1 MKRGDV
7 GKDFEEKEQT
17 SREGRREGRERRD
30 KVDSLGQDPSRQI
43 SGTGPFLTDDPRRP
57 LLFYSLTSIIRLQFP
72 QCTPSFVFTHPYVLL
87 YFFLNSPNHLFS
99 YRRH

>member
-1 MKRGDV
+1 MEIYGCWFDSLLLRDFLRAFIEMKRGDV

-57 LLFYSLTSIIRLQFP
+57 LLFYSLP
-72 QCTPSFVFTHPYVLL
+72 
-87 YFFLNSPNHLFS
+87 
-99 YRRH
+99 